1 MTLFPGPLRSSW
13 LRAHER
19 RSPPSAAA
27 RRGQA
32 RGVARRLSASSL
44 VGVLFGVLVATVVS
58 SLAIAQ
64 SASSADDGPGQSASE
79 DAWLAVPGE
88 LVRVTGDAVVFQ
100 AFGSEVS
107 YLLGLGWTTG
117 WTLPP
122 PAVDGAARVTV
133 APSVAAAL
141 GLPRLVGLR
150 TGLDGSTTRLV
161 LDLQD
166 VDAAALAPSRGDARL
181 APDRPVEIPLP
192 GVLVPSGALLES
204 DGLSVV
210 AIPAGDEGG
219 SRIRVAGPPAELASF
234 PLSDPPRVVLDL
246 VPVGP
251 VATPGGGGA
260 AASGPAGAAEAGE
273 EARAELAPGV
283 LYLRRSA
290 EALHGP
296 TIVHVVELAPG
307 AVDLRVVGRSGEGRT
322 VAGWADGAVA
332 AINAGYFDPDTFAAI
347 GLRRIGG
354 TLLSWPSRGRAVV
367 GFGAPETVVARPST
381 RAIVR
386 VDGRT
391 VVDVALEDGE
401 PVSWSA
407 SEGARVGS
415 PRHGV
420 LVLDADGRAIR
431 NVVGPQRVPEAGSAL
446 AYDPDLRPLALVD
459 PGQRVDVG
467 AILAPGQLN
476 RSPWAVEAGPMLVE
490 NGRAAFAPELE
501 GFARGQRILDEPTQ
515 QAALGVRADGTVLF
529 VVAERMV
536 AEDLVPLFL
545 SLRADAA
552 LRLDSGSSA
561 TLVADGRTVNRL
573 LSRRVESAIVAVTS
587 ASASIDR

>member
-1 MTLFPGPLRSSW
+1 MTLFPLAVRSPST
-13 LRAHER
+13 RPHQR
-19 RSPPSAAA
+19 RSPPPVAAPRWRARSLTRRRATPFLAA
-27 RRGQA
+27 R
-32 RGVARRLSASSL
+32 LL
-44 VGVLFGVLVATVVS
+44 GVLVAAVVS
-58 SLAIAQ
+58 SLVIAQ
-64 SASSADDGPGQSASE
+64 SVAPAD
-79 DAWLAVPGE
+79 DAWLSVPGK
-88 LVRVTGDAVVFQ
+88 LVRVTDDAVVFQ

-117 WTLPP
+117 WTLPAP
-122 PAVDGAARVTV
+122 IVDGGGGVSV

-141 GLPRLVGLR
+141 ELPRLVGLR

-166 VDAAALAPSRGDARL
+166 VKASALASSRSDARL

-192 GVLVPSGALLES
+192 GVLVPRGALLDT

-210 AIPAGDEGG
+210 AIPAGDDDVA
-219 SRIRVAGPPAELASF
+219 RIRVAGPPAELASF

-246 VPVGP
+246 VPAGP
-251 VATPGGGGA
+251 VATPDRDGA
-260 AASGPAGAAEAGE
+260 DRAGVAGATEDGSDT
-273 EARAELAPGV
+273 RAELAPGV
-283 LYLRRSA
+283 VYLRRTA

-296 TIVHVVELAPG
+296 TIVHVVELEPG
-307 AVDLRVVGRSGEGRT
+307 AVELRVVGRSGEGRT

-354 TLLSWPSRGRAVV
+354 TLLSWPTRGRAVV
-367 GFGAPETVVARPST
+367 GFGATGTVVAKPSV
-381 RAIVR
+381 RATVR

-391 VVDVALEDGE
+391 VVDVTLADGE
-401 PVSWSA
+401 PLSWSA
-407 SEGARVGS
+407 SEGARVGT

-420 LVLDADGRAIR
+420 LVVGADGRAIR
-431 NVVGPQRVPEAGSAL
+431 NVVGPQRVPASGSAL

-467 AILAPGQLN
+467 ATLAPGGLN
-476 RSPWAVEAGPMLVE
+476 RSPWAVEAGPMLVQD
-490 NGRAAFAPELE
+490 GRAAFAPELE

-561 TLVADGRTVNRL
+561 TLVADGRAVNRL
-573 LSRRVESAIVAVTS
+573 LSRRVESAIVAVTN

>member
-1 MTLFPGPLRSSW
+1 MT
-13 LRAHER
+13 
-19 RSPPSAAA
+19 RSPA
-27 RRGQA
+27 RWSPA
-32 RGVARRLSASSL
+32 PVL
-44 VGVLFGVLVATVVS
+44 VGALFGILVATVVS
-58 SLAIAQ
+58 SLANAQ
-64 SASSADDGPGQSASE
+64 SVPPPNDGPAHSAAG
-79 DAWLAVPGE
+79 DAWLSVPGE

-107 YLLGLGWTTG
+107 YLFGLGWTTG
-117 WTLPP
+117 WTLPAP
-122 PAVDGAARVTV
+122 VVDAEARVTI
-133 APSVAAAL
+133 APSLAAAL

-161 LDLQD
+161 VDLQD
-166 VDAAALAPSRGDARL
+166 VDAATLASSRGDARL
-181 APDRPVEIPLP
+181 APDRAVEIPLP
-192 GVLVPSGALLES
+192 GVLVPSGALLDA

-210 AIPAGDEGG
+210 ALPAGDGG
-219 SRIRVAGPPAELASF
+219 GARIRVEGPPAQLASF

-246 VPVGP
+246 VPAGP
-251 VATPGGGGA
+251 AARAGGDGA
-260 AASGPAGAAEAGE
+260 AASGPAGAAEDGAE
-273 EARAELAPGV
+273 TRAQLAPGV

-290 EALHGP
+290 SALHGP

-307 AVDLRVVGRSGEGRT
+307 AVELRVVGRSGEGRT

-367 GFGAPETVVARPST
+367 GFGAPGTVVARPST
-381 RAIVR
+381 RATVR

-391 VVDVALEDGE
+391 VVDVALADGE
-401 PVSWSA
+401 PLAWSA

-420 LVLDADGRAIR
+420 LVLGADGRAIR

-446 AYDPDLRPLALVD
+446 AYDPDLRPLALVN
-459 PGQRVDVG
+459 PGQRVDIG
-467 AILAPGQLN
+467 ATLAPGGLN

-490 NGRAAFAPELE
+490 NGRSAFAPELE

-587 ASASIDR
+587 ASASTDR